1 MRKFSLLCLLL
12 ILLAMDLWGCSKSP
26 EPSDLPTEVASTE
39 IKTPMVSEDA
49 ASATDE
55 ESESSLDNADQQ
67 DEPVGDTVA
76 VESYCVDCHTDQEML
91 VDTAAPVVE
100 VESEDQGEG

>member
-12 ILLAMDLWGCSKSP
+12 IFLAMGLWGCSQNP
-26 EPSDLPTEVASTE
+26 EPSDLPTEVASTDIE
-39 IKTPMVSEDA
+39 TPVVSDEA
-49 ASATDE
+49 VPASGE
-55 ESESSLDNADQQ
+55 ESESSLDTDQQ
-67 DEPVGDTVA
+67 DEPVADTVA

-91 VDTAAPVVE
+91 VDTAAPEVE